1 MLYLHGHGLFS
12 LLTAVPSDH
21 LCDVVET
28 MLCQKSIWLGMALI
42 SSKVQHLVANIS
54 VALRPFSLSSEFAA
68 GFWPLSYSGQWSDLV
83 EGAILILCNKIY
95 SHLFD
100 NEIKIHSFPLQSG
113 FLID

>member
-1 MLYLHGHGLFS
+1 MLYLHGHGLLS

-68 GFWPLSYSGQWSDLV
+68 GFQSLSYSGQ
-83 EGAILILCNKIY
+83 
-95 SHLFD
+95 
-100 NEIKIHSFPLQSG
+100 
-113 FLID
+113 